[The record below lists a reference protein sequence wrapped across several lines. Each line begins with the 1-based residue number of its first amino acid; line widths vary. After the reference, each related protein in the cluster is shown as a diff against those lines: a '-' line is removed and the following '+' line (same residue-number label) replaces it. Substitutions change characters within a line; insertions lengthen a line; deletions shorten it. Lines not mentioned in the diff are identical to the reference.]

1 MNQYLIPLNDD
12 MYESIDDFILEQ
24 CTYYGDE
31 NNCKSYLK
39 YFSFELGFNI
49 GSIYSAEINIFR
61 VKTHVRYDSK
71 TVK

>member
-31 NNCKSYLK
+31 NNCKFETCYFCVKLTDHLDKYLHRLN
-39 YFSFELGFNI
+39 FLIRELEFL
-49 GSIYSAEINIFR
+49 
-61 VKTHVRYDSK
+61 D
-71 TVK
+71 